1 MKRLLQYKVK
11 RCGML
16 IGVSRSVVEETRLV
30 LKCSGAKIRC
40 VYNSVDSQVFSSVGT
55 RADLDRLAGLA
66 PSPPGSIRVG
76 LVGTFARWKGHK
88 TFLGALSAIPRSVAV
103 RGYIVGGPVYS
114 TIHSQYSFEELK
126 TICRNLAIEDRIGF
140 TGFCDRPA
148 EIIRSLDIVVHASDS
163 PEPFGMVLAEA
174 MIAGTPIISTGIGG
188 SAELC
193 TDGVES
199 LTFESGNAA
208 DLAGKIVRLA
218 GDASLRRRMIAA
230 GTAKAERL
238 FHPERAAGEVL
249 SVYRG
254 LMGANF
260 AVPGSIETAA
270 QESAKC

>member
-1 MKRLLQYKVK
+1 
-11 RCGML
+11 
-16 IGVSRSVVEETRLV
+16 
-30 LKCSGAKIRC
+30 
-40 VYNSVDSQVFSSVGT
+40 
-55 RADLDRLAGLA
+55 
-66 PSPPGSIRVG
+66 
-76 LVGTFARWKGHK
+76 
-88 TFLGALSAIPRSVAV
+88 
-103 RGYIVGGPVYS
+103 
-114 TIHSQYSFEELK
+114 
-126 TICRNLAIEDRIGF
+126 
-140 TGFCDRPA
+140 
-148 EIIRSLDIVVHASDS
+148 
-163 PEPFGMVLAEA
+163 MVLAEA

-193 TDGVES
+193 TDGVEC

-230 GTAKAERL
+230 GTAKAERR

-270 QESAKC
+270 QENAKC